1 MQSVQF
7 VPVSR
12 HFGRDFFWLRPA
24 IWPASAPLAHHMT
37 SKWLNDANIGSFRNW
52 RIHPRSRITLQE
64 FPVIICNLFSCRIQT
79 GPRVPWSTKCL
90 SKPPASRYICS
101 RGCLTARLGTPE
113 NRRNT
118 KKTFH
123 LQPSILSGNLAVSFG
138 ELYQLFAIRL
148 VFQPS
153 IFRCKLAGFVSGRV

>member
-1 MQSVQF
+1 
-7 VPVSR
+7 
-12 HFGRDFFWLRPA
+12 
-24 IWPASAPLAHHMT
+24 MT